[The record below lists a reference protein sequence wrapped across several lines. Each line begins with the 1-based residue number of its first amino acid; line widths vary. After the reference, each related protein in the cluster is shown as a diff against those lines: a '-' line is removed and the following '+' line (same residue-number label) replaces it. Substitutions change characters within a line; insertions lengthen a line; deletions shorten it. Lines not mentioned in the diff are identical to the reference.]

1 VWLVKT
7 HPVHVKQWGTFV
19 SAKVAGGDAT
29 VAIRTEVNNH
39 GKDAQNARV
48 TSTILDPS
56 GRPVGKV
63 ATATASVGEGG
74 EQTYEQMVIRRP
86 LRWSLKER
94 NLYRLVTEVSA
105 TGEILDH
112 YETPLGIRSV
122 EFDAQKGFF
131 LNGKSVK
138 VKGSCSHQDHAGL
151 GAALPCSTTAF
162 ASYGK

>member
-19 SAKVAGGDAT
+19 SATVAGGDAT

-39 GKDAQNARV
+39 GKDAQNARDV
-48 TSTILDPS
+48 DDSRSLWQAS
-56 GRPVGKV
+56 GKV
-63 ATATASVGEGG
+63 GTATASVGEGG